1 MVPVIVKHYTR
12 FLTQVRCS
20 TYMLLALLNVVF
32 ALPAAAQK
40 VSVIATHVLPVPSV
54 TIDST
59 HHWRLYIYTFQGSRW
74 VVPQI
79 GNAVGEAGQLL
90 AQCGIALA
98 GAELHELQAP
108 RRFHFYSTR
117 VSRELLR
124 DLPTTKPAVFFVEDN
139 LNQPSFDAEAIG
151 RANAGGR
158 PELTDTVW
166 IAHGTA
172 DLAIALAHELVH
184 VLSNSG
190 AHSDASDNL
199 MRAETAPGNIVL
211 NREQC
216 SSLRSRGE
224 ANGLLTPRVLK
235 P

>member
-1 MVPVIVKHYTR
+1 
-12 FLTQVRCS
+12 
-20 TYMLLALLNVVF
+20 MLS
-32 ALPAAAQK
+32 AATG
-40 VSVIATHVLPVPSV
+40 ATHDL
-54 TIDST
+54 
-59 HHWRLYIYTFQGSRW
+59 RLSIHVFSGSRW
-74 VVPQI
+74 ATSDI
-79 GNAVGEAGQLL
+79 RGALTASAKLL
-90 AQCGIALA
+90 AQCGVASA
-98 GAELHELQAP
+98 AVLHKLEAP

-139 LNQPSFDAEAIG
+139 LNRPSFDAEAIG
-151 RANAGGR
+151 RANASGW

-184 VLSNSG
+184 VLSDSG
-190 AHSDASDNL
+190 AHSDARDNL

-216 SSLRSRGE
+216 RGLRSRGE
-224 ANGLLTPRVLK
+224 ANSLLTPRVLK